1 MRKGLIICIL
11 ITLSI
16 SVCGYVYY
24 QYKYVETLM
33 LSEIVGHSE
42 DPMINIFVN
51 LVDFDTGLTRNDIKE
66 LKSNKEQWIN
76 RINEVETIYDPD
88 LRGEASAKLLSEMME
103 DPILKKQV

>member
-1 MRKGLIICIL
+1 
-11 ITLSI
+11 
-16 SVCGYVYY
+16 
-24 QYKYVETLM
+24 M